1 VRRPRIFDQRGRYL
15 GDVPP
20 SLLEDSPSVGASLW
34 EILHPFTVQD
44 EFGAIGKEPPPVSEI
59 IGSAAQNIETHA
71 AAGVENFLSAGKW
84 AVIAVV
90 GLGLLIL
97 YSRVK
102 GQG

>member
-1 VRRPRIFDQRGRYL
+1 LARNP
-15 GDVPP
+15 
-20 SLLEDSPSVGASLW
+20 A
-34 EILHPFTVQD
+34 
-44 EFGAIGKEPPPVSEI
+44 VSEI